1 MYFLVLRLGR
11 VLDQTNVDDVENSAG
26 FANSFQVVPVTRI
39 LHLTCQSVPD
49 SDLNTVTISSTNY
62 IPHTSRGLA
71 AMTAMLASVAS
82 EDGTLKSAIAPVG
95 DPSCQHR

>member
-49 SDLNTVTISSTNY
+49 SCDLT
-62 IPHTSRGLA
+62 
-71 AMTAMLASVAS
+71 
-82 EDGTLKSAIAPVG
+82 
-95 DPSCQHR
+95 